1 MCVQVTLL
9 TPILAAKQRE
19 LTYYRQHDGIVKSVG
34 GLIRRARSGLRDPR
48 QRPLNEAGGTFPPH
62 TDPGKM
68 VTSSHYLEAP
78 RRLRAFVRA
87 HETSLV
93 VLAALVGTISGLV
106 VAAMSAAVEG
116 LHVLLFNL
124 EMGDRLSSQFR
135 IEPLRALLVP
145 SLGGLLL
152 GVAFLLLLRWRP
164 AREIDPIEA
173 NALHGGRMSF
183 RGSLIVALQ
192 TVWSSGVGASVGLEA
207 GYTQL
212 ASGLAASLGRGF
224 HLRRGDQR
232 IMVGCGA
239 AAAIA
244 GAFGAPLAGAFYAF
258 ELVIGGY
265 TPASLTPVGVAAV
278 AGYFVAHGIHSDVAG
293 RRRRCGRRCAR
304 ARSRHR
310 GVARRPGGAV
320 RHRHH
325 ARRGA
330 VRDVACQDQALA
342 AAAAGAGGP
351 RRRPARPDNAAG
363 DVVGARRAAFC
374 RICFNSAFGAR
385 DHFHPESD
393 CFRHLAGIGFRGGL
407 FFATLFLGAIGGHL
421 FAGGFDA
428 IWPGLNLS
436 PNVYA
441 IIGMSALSA
450 SVIGGPLTMSFI
462 ALELTGNLWLTTAV
476 LVAVIISTQI
486 TRELFGYSFA
496 TWRLHLR
503 GETIRSAA
511 DVGWIRDLTVRSLMR
526 RDVATVS
533 ANMAIEEFRDKFP
546 LGSKTQVVA
555 VDGTGRYV
563 GLALVADAHAPDIK
577 APDGLIGLLHYRD
590 VVLHPGMN
598 IQEAIAVFDAAEAEL
613 LAVVDIDGEHR
624 PIGLLTEAHAMRRYA
639 EESEQRRRE
648 VIGDI

>member
-1 MCVQVTLL
+1 
-9 TPILAAKQRE
+9 
-19 LTYYRQHDGIVKSVG
+19 
-34 GLIRRARSGLRDPR
+34 
-48 QRPLNEAGGTFPPH
+48 
-62 TDPGKM
+62 M
-68 VTSSHYLEAP
+68 VITSNYLEAP

-93 VLAALVGTISGLV
+93 VLAALVGTIGGLV
-106 VAAMSAAVEG
+106 VVAMSVAVAG
-116 LHVLLFNL
+116 LHALLFNISIR
-124 EMGDRLSSQFR
+124 ERLSSQIS

-183 RGSLIVALQ
+183 RGSVIVALQ

-224 HLRRGDQR
+224 HLRRADQR

-239 AAAIA
+239 AAAIS

-278 AGYFVAHGIHSDVAG
+278 AGYFVTHGFAALRLGIGVGPVGDILGRDLAVAAMLG
-293 RRRRCGRRCAR
+293 ILAALFGIAIM
-304 ARSRHR
+304 R
-310 GVARRPGGAV
+310 GVALCETLLSKTGLWPP
-320 RHRHH
+320 
-325 ARRGA
+325 
-330 VRDVACQDQALA
+330 L
-342 AAAAGAGGP
+342 
-351 RRRPARPDNAAG
+351 RPALGGLA
-363 DVVGARRAAFC
+363 VGLLALQTPQVM
-374 RICFNSAFGAR
+374 SSGHGAL
-385 DHFHPESD
+385 HF
-393 CFRHLAGIGFRGGL
+393 AGIVSMPLAVIATVFVLKAMASVISLGSGFRGGL
-407 FFATLFLGAIGGHL
+407 FFATLLMGALGGRL
-421 FAGGFDA
+421 FAAGVDTV
-428 IWPGLNLS
+428 WPGLDLD

-511 DVGWIRDLTVRSLMR
+511 DVGWIRDLTVQRLMR
-526 RDVATVS
+526 PDVTTVN
-533 ANMAIEEFRDKFP
+533 ADMGIEEFRGKFP
-546 LGSKTQVVA
+546 LGSKTRVVA
-555 VDGTGRYV
+555 VDATGRYV
-563 GLALVADAHAPDIK
+563 GLALVAEAHAPDIE
-577 APDGLIGLLHYRD
+577 ARNGLIDMLHHRD
-590 VVLHPGMN
+590 VVLHPVMN
-598 IQEAIAVFDAAEAEL
+598 IQEAIAVFDAAEAESL
-613 LAVVDIDGEHR
+613 VVVETGGEHR
-624 PIGLLTEAHAMRRYA
+624 PVGILTEAHAMRRYA

-648 VIGDI
+648 AVGDI